1 MNNQD
6 QAAQV
11 IRTWQKRHKYA
22 MDYNPD
28 WAAQNLAHDLHQAGL
43 LATDL
48 PEPSYIVTECD
59 EQSPAWEPCGPEY
72 VVTRYKE
79 PITGRYLIGV
89 DDSPYA
95 VEPQEARELG
105 LAILAA
111 ADYQEN
117 NNA

>member
-1 MNNQD
+1 MDNID
-6 QAAQV
+6 RALAV
-11 IRTWQKRHKYA
+11 LEASRRPGEIRIHPYDA
-22 MDYNPD
+22 VE
-28 WAAQNLAHDLHQAGL
+28 ALAKAGL
-43 LATDL
+43 IMTDL

-72 VVTRYKE
+72 VVTMFKE

>member
-1 MNNQD
+1 MNNQV
-6 QAAQV
+6 QAAEV
-11 IRTWQKRHKYA
+11 IRTWQKRHKNT
-22 MDYNPD
+22 MDSTPG
-28 WAAQNLAHDLHQAGL
+28 WAAQNLANDLQEAGL
-43 LATDL
+43 IAPDL

-95 VEPQEARELG
+95 VEPQEARS
-105 LAILAA
+105 LAAALLAA